1 MHRYRI
7 TVEALDDSAVT
18 AAPAQL
24 QFEVENHDD
33 ILAIAQRVPSRF
45 GLAEDATRALIVGF
59 KLFSEIVL
67 KKRAESPFAEVRP
80 ALREFAQ
87 SLKQQS

>member
-7 TVEALDDSAVT
+7 TVEALDSTDGPTS
-18 AAPAQL
+18 L
-24 QFEVENHDD
+24 QFEVENHDN
-33 ILAIAQRVPSRF
+33 ILAIANRVPTRF
-45 GLAEDATRALIVGF
+45 GLAEDATRALIIGF
-59 KLFSEIVL
+59 KLFAEIVL

-87 SLKQQS
+87 ALKQQS

>member
-1 MHRYRI
+1 MHRYRV
-7 TVEALDDSAVT
+7 TVEAIGPTDNPGPLH
-18 AAPAQL
+18 
-24 QFEVENHDD
+24 FEVENHDD
-33 ILAIAQRVPSRF
+33 ILAIAGRVHSRF
-45 GLAEDATRALIVGF
+45 GLAEDATRSLVIGF

-87 SLKQQS
+87 ALKQQS

>member
-7 TVEALDDSAVT
+7 TVEALDPADS
-18 AAPAQL
+18 PKSL
-24 QFEVENHDD
+24 EFEVENHDD
-33 ILAIAQRVPSRF
+33 ILAIAGRVPTRF
-45 GLAEDATRALIVGF
+45 ELTEDATRSLVIGF

-87 SLKQQS
+87 SLKQQR

>member
-7 TVEALDDSAVT
+7 TVEAIDPKDDQKS
-18 AAPAQL
+18 L

-33 ILAIAQRVPSRF
+33 ILAIAGRVPVRF
-45 GLAEDATRALIVGF
+45 GLSEDATRSLVIGF

-67 KKRAESPFAEVRP
+67 KKRAETPFAEVRP
-80 ALREFAQ
+80 ALRDFSQA
-87 SLKQQS
+87 LKQQS